1 MKILVDECLAP
12 SWPEFLVEAG
22 FEAVH
27 WIGIGKRG
35 EDDLEILEWAE
46 ANDHVILIRDLDFSS
61 LLTWHGQTKPSV
73 IQLRT
78 GDSLPDKGTGELVAN
93 IIRSAA
99 EALEEG
105 AIVTI
110 EVEKKKARI
119 KRLLEW

>member
-12 SWPEFLVEAG
+12 SWPEFLIEAG
-22 FEAVH
+22 IEAVY
-27 WIGIGKRG
+27 WIGIGNRG
-35 EDDLEILEWAE
+35 DDDLKILEWAE
-46 ANDHVILIRDLDFSS
+46 ANDHVILTRDLDFSS
-61 LLTWHGQTKPSV
+61 LLAWHGQTKPSV

-93 IIRSAA
+93 IIRSTA
-99 EALEEG
+99 EALEQG

-119 KRLLEW
+119 KRLFEW